1 MAQQDGVVE
10 RANRFRRHHLC
21 KDFQDTNMISIY
33 VGQSCQVAKRLRQ
46 GQPAHTIPWNE
57 GLESIPWEF

>member
-10 RANRFRRHHLC
+10 RANTFRRHHLC

-33 VGQSCQVAKRLRQ
+33 VGQSCHVAKRLRQ
-46 GQPAHTIPWNE
+46 GQPAHTIP
-57 GLESIPWEF
+57 